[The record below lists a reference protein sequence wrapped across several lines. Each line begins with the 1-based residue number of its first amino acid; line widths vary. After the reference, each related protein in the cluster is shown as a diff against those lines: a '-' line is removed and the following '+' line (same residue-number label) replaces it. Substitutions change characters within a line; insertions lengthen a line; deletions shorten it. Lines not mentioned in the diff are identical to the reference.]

1 MQEKQNDT
9 ARRLLEMAAQ
19 LKENVDKH
27 AWNGS
32 WYLRAFYDD
41 GRPLGAAENS
51 ECKIDILPQAF
62 SAIAGMP
69 DNARRQSAIDSAL
82 KMLVDKDAG
91 IVRLFTPPFD
101 HDDPGYIRGYPP
113 GVRENGGQY
122 THGAVWFAIALLKE
136 GRADEAYSLLRMMSP
151 AEKYLDKRGAEIYK
165 TEPYAITAD
174 VYGCPEAPG
183 RGGWSL
189 YTGAASWYYRAVLCY
204 MLGINIRGNNVYINP
219 CLPSDLPGFNAKI
232 FSRGTLISLSVKSG
246 DEYKIIVDGEEIIDI
261 ALDGKN
267 HDVVVITD
275 NKGSRQ

>member
-1 MQEKQNDT
+1 
-9 ARRLLEMAAQ
+9 
-19 LKENVDKH
+19 
-27 AWNGS
+27 
-32 WYLRAFYDD
+32 
-41 GRPLGAAENS
+41 
-51 ECKIDILPQAF
+51 
-62 SAIAGMP
+62 MP